1 MQKVQIYHNPR
12 CSKSREALALLKEKS
27 GEIEI
32 IDYLNHPPSA
42 AELGDLC
49 EKLNIRPEQLIR
61 KKEELFIST
70 FKDKKYSD
78 KMWLK
83 HLSENP
89 RLIERPIVIQGNN
102 AVIGRP
108 PQLILALFE
117 KES

>member
-1 MQKVQIYHNPR
+1 MQKVKIYHNPR

-27 GEIEI
+27 DEIEI

-42 AELGDLC
+42 SELGDLC
-49 EKLNIRPEQLIR
+49 EKLNIHPEQLIR
-61 KKEELFIST
+61 KKEELFISN

-78 KMWLK
+78 ETWLK

-89 RLIERPIVIQGNN
+89 KLIERPIVIQGNK
-102 AVIGRP
+102 AIIGRP